1 MPPHLTILQP
11 RGLDMRYVAVYRE
24 TTFERVT
31 RLLGLF
37 LLAPLLIILT
47 LPVTIHIASKPD
59 FGFSARR
66 LEVVEVVPD
75 GPAEKAGLR
84 VGDLILKVDGR
95 EAVNMPAYYAALA
108 GRHDLTPVT
117 VEVSR
122 GFTTRMLIIAPTT
135 PRQAWMI
142 RSYGLWVSGL
152 AFLMIG
158 FWVLLRRRDPVARNF
173 FSLCFIFAFFLLDIP
188 DLDSVAYMTGKELL
202 RYLFQLL
209 LPAYFLRF
217 FLQFPSPRSKLARE
231 TRKMRLLL
239 IPGWVLF
246 GVSAWLFFKNPAP
259 GGLLERTLEIISL
272 LYLLGYFLTGL
283 VIFARRVMSRER
295 PIQQTKL
302 KVILLGIVCGL
313 APFFAGT
320 LLETLSPGSSLPHW
334 QYLAFSLL
342 LVPASFGLAIM
353 RYGALD
359 TAFVVRAS
367 LIYGLLTLLVLLIY
381 FVIVLGLGEFLARV
395 FKVETYRVLL
405 VVMAGSGLA
414 ILPLRRWIQGLID
427 NAFYPARRANRRAMT
442 RLADRL
448 TGLIDPEEVIQTLL
462 ASLDDLFRPASIALF
477 LTPADGLGP
486 YRPRVVDA
494 APPAGSN
501 PGNTAPANPNPGLD
515 GLPLEQESGLAIF
528 LNRIRRPVFA
538 EELEDHLFSGDTDP
552 ESLEVLTRIKAVLL
566 VPMIAGNRLL
576 GFLAFGPKSSGD
588 LYSQEDLA
596 NLRALAIQA
605 ASLIESRQLYLE
617 SLQRKRL
624 ETELEV
630 ARDIQARLLPTGPLD
645 TELFNIYGRN
655 EPCRMVG
662 GDYFDYFQFEDG
674 NLGFA
679 IADVSGKGIPAALM
693 MTSLVVA
700 FRREAKIGT
709 GPQAVI
715 KRLNPVVAS
724 LVSSGNFICLFFG
737 IWNPATGIVHYCN
750 AGIDP
755 PVLFR
760 MGVHFRQKLKKG
772 GPVLGVDTERHYREG
787 ALALKPGD
795 RLFLFTDGLTE
806 EQNPLGDFFDL
817 SRLLDLVEAN
827 IEHSP
832 MRLIDKIFAAVNAF
846 GGQER
851 SDDKTAIILEI
862 KNLQ

>member
-1 MPPHLTILQP
+1 
-11 RGLDMRYVAVYRE
+11 MRYLAVYRE

-31 RLLGLF
+31 RLLGLY
-37 LLAPLLIILT
+37 LLAPLLMTLT
-47 LPVTIHIASKPD
+47 LPVTLHIAQKPD
-59 FGFSARR
+59 YGFSVRR
-66 LEVVEVVPD
+66 MEVAEVVSG
-75 GPAEKAGLR
+75 GPAEQAGLR
-84 VGDLILKVDGR
+84 KDDLILTVDGR
-95 EAVNMPAYYAALA
+95 TTVNMPAYYAALA
-108 GRHDLTPVT
+108 GRYDLNPLPL
-117 VEVSR
+117 EIRR
-122 GFTTRMLIIAPTT
+122 GQTTLPLVITPTT
-135 PRQAWMI
+135 PRQAVMI
-142 RSYGLWVSGL
+142 RSYGVWVSGL

-188 DLDSVAYMTGKELL
+188 DHYSVAYMTVKELI

-231 TRKMRLLL
+231 KTQLRLLL
-239 IPGWVLF
+239 VPGWVLF
-246 GVSAWLFFKNPAP
+246 GFFVWMFFLNPEP
-259 GGLLERTLEIISL
+259 GGIFENTMAIVSL
-272 LYLLGYFLTGL
+272 FYLLGYFLAGL
-283 VIFARRVMSRER
+283 VIFAIRIMNRDR
-295 PIQQTKL
+295 PIQRTKL
-302 KVILLGIVCGL
+302 KVILLGLVCGL
-313 APFFAGT
+313 APFFAGM
-320 LLETLSPGSSLPHW
+320 LLENLSPGSSLPHW

-342 LVPASFGLAIM
+342 LVPASFGLAIL

-359 TAFVVRAS
+359 TAFIVRAS
-367 LIYGLLTLLVLLIY
+367 LIYGLLTLLVLLTY
-381 FVIVLGLGEFLARV
+381 FVIVLGVGEFLARV

-405 VVMAGSGLA
+405 VVMAGSSLA
-414 ILPLRRWIQGLID
+414 ILPLRGWIQSMID

-477 LTPADGLGP
+477 LSTADGKGP
-486 YRPRVVDA
+486 FRPRLLGRLD
-494 APPAGSN
+494 
-501 PGNTAPANPNPGLD
+501 TASTLATD
-515 GLPLEQESGLAIF
+515 SGLAIL

-538 EELEDHLFSGDTDP
+538 EELEDYLFAGDTDA
-552 ESLEVLTRIKAVLL
+552 ESLKILTRIKASLL

-576 GFLAFGPKSSGD
+576 GFLAFGPKSSGA

-596 NLRALAIQA
+596 NLRALAVQA

-617 SLQRKRL
+617 SLHQKRL

-645 TELFNIYGRN
+645 TDLFSICGRN

-674 NLGFA
+674 TLGFA

-700 FRREAKIGT
+700 FRREAKAGT
-709 GPQAVI
+709 GPRAVMD
-715 KRLNPVVAS
+715 RLNPVVAS
-724 LVSSGNFICLFFG
+724 LVSTGNFICLFFG
-737 IWNPATGIVHYCN
+737 IWNPATGIIHYCN
-750 AGIDP
+750 AGMDP

-760 MGVHFRQKLKKG
+760 PRAVFRQKLKKG
-772 GPVLGVDTERHYREG
+772 GPVLGVEAERLYREG
-787 ALALKPGD
+787 ALALEPGD

-806 EQNPLGDFFDL
+806 EQNPLGDFFD
-817 SRLLDLVEAN
+817 SGRLLDLVAAN
-827 IEHSP
+827 MEFSP
-832 MRLIDKIFAAVNAF
+832 MRLIEKIFAAVNAF
-846 GGQER
+846 GGEEK

-862 KNLQ
+862 KNLK